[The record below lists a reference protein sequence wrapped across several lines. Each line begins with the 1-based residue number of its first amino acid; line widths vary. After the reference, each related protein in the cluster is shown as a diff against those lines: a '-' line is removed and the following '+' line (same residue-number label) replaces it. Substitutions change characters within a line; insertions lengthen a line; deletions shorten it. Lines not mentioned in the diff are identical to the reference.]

1 KNTIPCVF
9 WILLIGFSECPT
21 TEVYLETQAGLDN
34 FVANYPNPVSEL
46 LKVDV
51 SEGIVLESIVVFSIL
66 GQQLINSKNNIL
78 DFSSLSQGVY
88 FV

>member
-1 KNTIPCVF
+1 
-9 WILLIGFSECPT
+9 
-21 TEVYLETQAGLDN
+21 
-34 FVANYPNPVSEL
+34 
-46 LKVDV
+46 
-51 SEGIVLESIVVFSIL
+51 VLESIVVFSIL

>member
-1 KNTIPCVF
+1 
-9 WILLIGFSECPT
+9 LLIGFSECPT

>member
-1 KNTIPCVF
+1 VKKTLSLEFF

-46 LKVDV
+46 
-51 SEGIVLESIVVFSIL
+51 
-66 GQQLINSKNNIL
+66 
-78 DFSSLSQGVY
+78 SQGVY